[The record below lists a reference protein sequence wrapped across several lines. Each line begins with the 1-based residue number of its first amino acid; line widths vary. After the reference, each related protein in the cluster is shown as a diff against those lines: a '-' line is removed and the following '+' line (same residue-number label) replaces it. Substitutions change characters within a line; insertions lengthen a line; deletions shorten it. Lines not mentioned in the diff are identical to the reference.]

1 MAEHLYT
8 FINPSNPKH
17 LAKIDHVLQNHGV
30 VALPMGTSWAFCCN
44 YKSKKGIEKLRKLN
58 PNHPDDRPFSLI
70 CHDISMISEVGS
82 VGNQN
87 YRTLNKIFPGA
98 FTVILNSH
106 KQLSKR
112 LGDKRQTVG
121 VRIPNE
127 QITLDVIVHHGE
139 PLVAT
144 SVPSMTNGEPCPC
157 TMGYQV
163 FENHEHMVDIVV
175 DLGEDLPGTD
185 TTVLDLTGDEI
196 VVIREGAGDLDLL

>member
-17 LAKIDHVLQNHGV
+17 LAKIDHALQNHGI

-44 YKSKKGIEKLRKLN
+44 YKSKKGIEKLRTLN

-70 CHDISMISEVGS
+70 CNEISMISQVGS

-87 YRTLNKIFPGA
+87 YRTLHRIFPGA
-98 FTVILNSH
+98 FTVILNSTR
-106 KQLSKR
+106 QLCKR
-112 LGDKRQTVG
+112 LGEKRQTVG

-127 QITLDVIVHHGE
+127 QLTLDIIAHHGE

-144 SVPSMTNGEPCPC
+144 SVPVMDDGQPC

-163 FENHEHMVDIVV
+163 FEQYEHMLDIVV

-196 VVIREGAGDLDLL
+196 VVIREGSGDLDLL

>member
-8 FINPSNPKH
+8 FVNPPNSKH
-17 LAKIDHVLQNHGV
+17 LAQINQVLENHGV

-44 YKSKKGIEKLRKLN
+44 YRSKKGIEKLRKLN

-87 YRTLNKIFPGA
+87 YRILNKIFPGA
-98 FTVILNSH
+98 FTVVLSSH

-112 LGDKRQTVG
+112 LGDKRQEVG

-127 QITLDVIVHHGE
+127 QITLDVIAHHGE

-144 SVPSMTNGEPCPC
+144 SVPMRADGEPC

-163 FENHEHMVDIVV
+163 LEGHEHTVEIVV
-175 DLGEDLPGTD
+175 DLGDDLPGTE

-196 VVIREGAGDLDLL
+196 VVIREGAGDLNLL